1 MRLDPTLRERLE
13 NSFAW
18 HDYAHSRG
26 KIAPDLASPEE
37 RAALPP
43 QSWRMA
49 WKNLANGRVAPLGPP
64 PRRKK
69 IRARPRTPARTNF
82 VRSMG
87 LQCPELA
94 QLRPQIVPWSTLCR
108 CRLGA

>member
-49 WKNLANGRVAPLGPP
+49 WKNLANGRVALYLAARG
-64 PRRKK
+64 RAAAGQKK
-69 IRARPRTPARTNF
+69 GA
-82 VRSMG
+82 
-87 LQCPELA
+87 
-94 QLRPQIVPWSTLCR
+94 LRPAVCMR
-108 CRLGA
+108 